1 MRRMNF
7 IALLSA
13 MFVFFSCSSQKKAY
27 KDLGDGL
34 FADIE
39 TTEGNIVVKLNYKEV
54 PVTVANFVTL
64 AEGKNNFVKKEYKG
78 KPFYEGT
85 IFHRVIDGFMI
96 QGGDPTGTGM
106 GDPGYRFEDEFDPNL
121 KHSKKGI
128 LSMANS
134 GADTNGS
141 QFFITQVPTPHLDG
155 RHAVFGETV
164 KGDEVIDILSDE
176 AFYSPAHQK
185 IYAAIYKLFKDSQP
199 IDLMTVKDQLLKDG
213 MLKEIG
219 GGGYLVYLTER
230 VSSSAN
236 IEFHAR
242 ILIQKYIQRRLIKM
256 SNEIIEEAYDEETD
270 VFDLLDSAEGKL
282 FSITQGNI
290 TRTSESAKELV
301 IKARKKIEE
310 LHNRKEEFS
319 GIPSGF
325 TKVDELTAGWQPT
338 DLIIVAARPAMGKTA
353 FTLSMARNIA
363 VNSKIP
369 VAFFS
374 LEMSS
379 IQLITRLIASE
390 TGISSDKL
398 RTGKLNVEDFERLNT
413 KTQELLE
420 APLYIDD
427 TPSLSIF
434 DLRAKARRMVSKYG
448 VKIIFID
455 YLQLMTANTTNKG
468 AGNREQEISTISRN
482 LKALAK
488 ELNLPVIALSQL
500 SRNVES
506 RPGHKRPQL
515 SDLRESGAIEQ
526 DADIVTFLYR
536 PSYYNLETWD
546 DSAQTPTENQAEFI
560 VAKHRNGGL
569 DNIRLQFVNGV
580 FSNLKNLLYAEEQ
593 TDQVQSFS
601 SKYNN
606 QEEGASSTG
615 LPKGNP
621 NNAFSTGSDIPDV
634 PF

>member
-1 MRRMNF
+1 MNESENIITPEITPQYQRF
-7 IALLSA
+7 TQQQTSIERGKLPPQNLNAEEVVLGAMLIDKRGVDNAIDMLSPD
-13 MFVFFSCSSQKKAY
+13 VFYKKQHQLIYQAIFE
-27 KDLGDGL
+27 L
-34 FADIE
+34 F
-39 TTEGNIVVKLNYKEV
+39 NQSL
-54 PVTVANFVTL
+54 
-64 AEGKNNFVKKEYKG
+64 
-78 KPFYEGT
+78 
-85 IFHRVIDGFMI
+85 
-96 QGGDPTGTGM
+96 
-106 GDPGYRFEDEFDPNL
+106 
-121 KHSKKGI
+121 
-128 LSMANS
+128 
-134 GADTNGS
+134 
-141 QFFITQVPTPHLDG
+141 
-155 RHAVFGETV
+155 
-164 KGDEVIDILSDE
+164 
-176 AFYSPAHQK
+176 
-185 IYAAIYKLFKDSQP
+185 P
-199 IDLMTVKDQLLKDG
+199 IDLITVSEQLRKDG
-213 MLKEIG
+213 NLEAAG
-219 GGGYLVYLTER
+219 GELYLINLTQR

-236 IEFHAR
+236 VEFHSQL
-242 ILIQKYIQRRLIKM
+242 ILQTFIKRRLIEL
-256 SNEIIEEAYDEETD
+256 SSEIIEDAYDETTD
-270 VFDLLDSAEGKL
+270 TFELLDQAEQKL
-282 FSITQGNI
+282 YEVTQNNLKRSTETAGD
-290 TRTSESAKELV
+290 LV
-301 IKARKKIEE
+301 YKAVKKIEE
-310 LHNRKEEFS
+310 LSNKTDGFS
-319 GIPSGF
+319 GVPSGF
-325 TKVDELTAGWQPT
+325 TKLDELTSGWQAS
-338 DLIIVAARPAMGKTA
+338 DLIIVAARPGMGKTA
-353 FTLSMARNIA
+353 LTLSMARNIA

-606 QEEGASSTG
+606 QEEGTSSTG

-621 NNAFSTGSDIPDV
+621 NNAFGTGSDIPDV